1 MGLRRKSFALILR
14 LAVAGAIAIL
24 AAPSFAQSALL
35 PAGFFDNVPP
45 SGPDKTASVESDTLA
60 FDGNTG
66 TITASGNVIVRYE
79 GYEGSGDRLV
89 FNQGT
94 GEMTFDGNVRMR
106 DPQGIAYTTNHI
118 QMTGGFKKAILDG
131 LTLRTPAG
139 TLVTAESVDYGQALQ
154 TIMLDTM
161 YSPCGDCID
170 SKGRRIG
177 WQVFS
182 KKVTYVKADKKIYL
196 EQSRLELLGMPM
208 AWIPWLALN
217 DPTQPAKQAFRTPR
231 IAYGEKYGAA
241 LTVPYSIALD
251 ENTDLFLLPT
261 LTSRQGLMAGAEWIH
276 RFENGEVSVQG
287 QVIKQADPGAFGLLP
302 GNRDWR
308 GSIQT
313 SGRFTPTSEWTWGWN
328 YTAFTDP
335 YFLTDYDLV
344 ESKNSINELYATY
357 LTKDQYAD
365 VRVQRFNL
373 LESLDQG
380 RQATLLPNARYEGVL
395 NLGNGLGQAT
405 LTSRLIGLQRERD
418 DLEFASLV
426 PYNFGYAGTKAH
438 AVIQGAWQNQVVG
451 PAGVLF
457 TPYLG
462 LRADGAYYNG
472 GSILPAAPDEQSLF
486 SLTPI
491 AAMDVRWPLLAT
503 AGSSTHIVE
512 PIGQLVYRGSN
523 NSLVGITNDD
533 AQSFVFDDANLFSFN
548 RFSGYDR
555 QETGLRANVGFRYQ
569 ADFGESS
576 WIELLAG
583 QSFHL
588 AGTNAFASP
597 DAAQVGNP
605 ASSGMGADASY
616 AVLGARAALWDIY
629 RAGAKVQ
636 LDPAAGEVTRASAIA
651 GISNY
656 GYAAD
661 LEYVYLRANPTLGV
675 PDDQHEIGAIVG
687 APVPLPWMDYWRV
700 RGGLFWDLTTNQ
712 WLEIH
717 GGLSYD
723 DGYLAYGANVIFTGP
738 TASTANDT
746 RFLFSF
752 ALKGPDGAN
761 FAL

>member
-1 MGLRRKSFALILR
+1 MVLRRKNFAYFLR
-14 LAVAGAIAIL
+14 LASAGAIAIL
-24 AAPSFAQSALL
+24 ASPAFAQSALL
-35 PAGFFDNVPP
+35 PAGFFDNAPE
-45 SGPDKTASVESDTLA
+45 SGPNKTAAIESDTLS

-66 TITASGNVIVRYE
+66 TITASGNVIVRYD
-79 GYEGSGDRLV
+79 GYEGSGNRLV
-89 FNQGT
+89 FNQGN

-106 DPQGIAYTTNHI
+106 DPQGNAYTTDHI

-154 TIMLDTM
+154 TIMMDTM
-161 YSPCGDCID
+161 YSPCGECVD

-217 DPTQPAKQAFRTPR
+217 DPTQPAKQAFRSPR
-231 IAYGEKYGAA
+231 FAYGESYGFA
-241 LTVPYSIALD
+241 LTTPYSIALD

-261 LTSRQGLMAGAEWIH
+261 ITSRQGLMAGAEWIH
-276 RFENGEVSVQG
+276 RFDNGEVSVQG
-287 QVIKQADPGAFGLLP
+287 QVIKQANPADFGSLP

-308 GSIQT
+308 GAIQT

-344 ESKNSINELYATY
+344 ASDNSVNELYTTY
-357 LTKDQYAD
+357 LTREQYGD
-365 VRVQRFNL
+365 VRIQQFNL
-373 LESLDQG
+373 LGSVDQG
-380 RQATLLPNARYEGVL
+380 LQAGLLPNARYEGIL
-395 NLGNGLGQAT
+395 NLDDGLGQAT
-405 LTSRLIGLQRERD
+405 LSARLIGLQRERND
-418 DLEFASLV
+418 FGFVNGV
-426 PYNFGYAGTKAH
+426 PYNYGYSGNKDHLA
-438 AVIQGAWQNQVVG
+438 IQGAWQNQIVG

-457 TPYLG
+457 TPYVG

-472 GSILPAAPDEQSLF
+472 ASNFAPPEQSLF

-503 AGSSTHIVE
+503 AGPTSHIVE
-512 PIGQLVYRGSN
+512 PIGQLVFRGN
-523 NSLVGITNDD
+523 NTSLAGITNDD
-533 AQSFVFDDANLFSFN
+533 AQSFVFDDSNLFSYN

-555 QETGLRANVGFRYQ
+555 QETGLRANIGVRYQ
-569 ADFGESS
+569 ADFGNNS
-576 WIELLAG
+576 WVEVLAG

-588 AGTNAFASP
+588 AGSNAFASADP
-597 DAAQVGNP
+597 TQVGNP
-605 ASSGMGADASY
+605 ASSGLGSDASY
-616 AVLGARAALWDIY
+616 IVAGARGSLWDIY
-629 RAGAKVQ
+629 RGGAKLQ
-636 LDPAAGEVTRASAIA
+636 FDPGAGVVTRASAVA
-651 GISNY
+651 GFSNY
-656 GYAAD
+656 GYTAD
-661 LEYVYLRANPTLGV
+661 LEYVYLRANPDLGV
-675 PDDQHEIGAIVG
+675 LADQQEVGAVVG
-687 APVPLPWMDYWRV
+687 APVPLPWMDYWRL
-700 RGGLFWDLTTNQ
+700 RAGLFWDLTTNQ
-712 WLEIH
+712 WLEAQ
-717 GGLSYD
+717 GGLTYD
-723 DGYLAYGANVIFTGP
+723 DGYLSYGANLIRTGP

-752 ALKGPDGAN
+752 RLRGPDGAN